1 MACDFGQSAI
11 TQPIPS
17 ETRTRPIFDHVDS
30 AFSATHAAA
39 AICKR
44 RGKKTGGRRVLI
56 YLDRSCEED
65 LNSRRPDG
73 RVPVAP
79 FFWYGRALVRGF
91 VKRERAC
98 QD

>member
-39 AICKR
+39 AIAN
-44 RGKKTGGRRVLI
+44 GGAKKTGGRRILI
-56 YLDRSCEED
+56 TWID
-65 LNSRRPDG
+65 LAT
-73 RVPVAP
+73 RV
-79 FFWYGRALVRGF
+79 
-91 VKRERAC
+91 
-98 QD
+98 